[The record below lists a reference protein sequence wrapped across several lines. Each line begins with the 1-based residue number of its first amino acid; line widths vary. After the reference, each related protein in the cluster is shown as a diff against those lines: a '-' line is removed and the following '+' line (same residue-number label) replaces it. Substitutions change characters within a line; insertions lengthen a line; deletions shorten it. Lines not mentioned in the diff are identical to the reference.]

1 MILHSYIIV
10 KRIIKMDLHDDAA
23 KLLDRISKNIS

>member
-1 MILHSYIIV
+1 V